1 MLTVLTVALSAVRV
15 CVSVILTNFIKGV
28 LEVFQVL
35 SGDMCDVIL
44 HLSFSFH
51 VPETHQIKL
60 IEYEDFYAQY
70 KQSGMGEGFYF
81 LYHEGLFV

>member
-1 MLTVLTVALSAVRV
+1 MVGCKMLTVVTVPLSAVKV

-35 SGDMCDVIL
+35 SGNMCDVIL

-51 VPETHQIKL
+51 VPETQFSFFCIKL
-60 IEYEDFYAQY
+60 IE
-70 KQSGMGEGFYF
+70 
-81 LYHEGLFV
+81 